1 MDKSVQS
8 QKYNSRTKDF
18 YSLPPSN
25 IVRHTKSKTDEDMD
39 ENNIKYGIDIN
50 QLKEWKKIQD
60 IQSVSSEEVQQ
71 EITVKKMKNY
81 ALTLGIHI
89 NV

>member
-1 MDKSVQS
+1 MDKSVQL
-8 QKYNSRTKDF
+8 QKNNSRTRDF

-25 IVRHTKSKTDEDMD
+25 IVRPTKNKTNEDMD
-39 ENNIKYGIDIN
+39 DNNIKYGVDIN

-60 IQSVSSEEVQQ
+60 AQRVAPEEIEQ

-81 ALTLGIHI
+81 ALALGIHI
-89 NV
+89 IT